1 MKKIRVL
8 TNCLTLILTVAFNS
22 ANAQEAIDIIKKVD
36 QKMRGDYSYQELEMK
51 IVRPDWERS
60 IIMKSWSKGTIYAII
75 LITSPAKEKGQVFLK
90 RDKEMWNWVPSIERM
105 IKIPPSMMMQ
115 SWMGSDFT
123 NDDLVRESSI
133 VVDYDHSLLGEEEVN
148 SVNCWKLQ
156 LIPKPEA
163 PVVWG
168 KIISWID
175 KSYNQLKVEYYD
187 EDGFLTNIMYQSD
200 IKRMDDREIPTHLE
214 MIPADE
220 EGKMTVINVI
230 TATFDDPIPDSFFSQ
245 QNMQRVR

>member
-1 MKKIRVL
+1 M
-8 TNCLTLILTVAFNS
+8 NFNFS
-22 ANAQEAIDIIKKVD
+22 KAQDAVEIIKMVD
-36 QKMRGDYSYQELEMK
+36 KKMRGDYSFQELEMK
-51 IVRPDWERS
+51 IIRPEWERS
-60 IIMKSWSKGTIYAII
+60 IRMKSWSKGTVYSLI

-123 NDDLVRESSI
+123 NDDLVKESSI
-133 VVDYDHSLLGEEEVN
+133 VVDYEHSYLGEEPVN
-148 SVNCWKLQ
+148 GTSCWKLQ
-156 LIPKPEA
+156 LEPKPEA

-168 KIISWID
+168 KIIAWID
-175 KSYNQLKVEYYD
+175 KSYNQPKVEYYD
-187 EDGFLTNIMYQSD
+187 EDGYLVNIMLQSD
-200 IKRMDDREIPTHLE
+200 IKLMDDREIPTHWE

-220 EGKMTVINVI
+220 EGKKTVINLLS
-230 TATFDDPIPDSFFSQ
+230 ATFNDPIPDSFFSQ